1 MVTYL
6 WFSSLN
12 YDKLSVKSVCLHL
25 AIDLENNSV
34 VSWTG
39 REDNNKRFF
48 PGNDP
53 PTRCQ
58 NIHLIWK
65 NWYRIVFLYEWVVF
79 HEYLFKIWIKLV
91 HSLFFYGYPKMGV
104 CSRPRTLAI
113 FIWRALFTFNI
124 NFPSCRILPNFTLK
138 SRENTLLN
146 DLRPRSS

>member
-39 REDNNKRFF
+39 RDDNNKRFF

-58 NIHLIWK
+58 SIHLIWK

-104 CSRPRTLAI
+104 CSRSRTLAI
-113 FIWRALFTFNI
+113 FIWRALFTFKI
-124 NFPSCRILPNFTLK
+124 NFRKLPTFYQILP
-138 SRENTLLN
+138 
-146 DLRPRSS
+146 